1 MIGDYLNHVKA
12 TDDVMQKLHRDRV
25 NIEMVQMG
33 EHVKQMYDRLY
44 AEIPKISNLIQKDN
58 SDVNQEILYVAQQVL
73 THQNN
78 IESIN

>member
-12 TDDVMQKLHRDRV
+12 TDDVMQKLHKDRV

-58 SDVNQEILYVAQQVL
+58 SDVNQEILYVAQQLL